1 MSARCAPKRAP
12 RSARS
17 ATRSRTRRAEPDLT
31 LDEVPDVGQT
41 VYLATFGADAI
52 VRGASGDRVDV
63 EVRGKRLRVALRD
76 LRSRRPSDAK
86 RPAESAPR
94 SSRAGVAS
102 LSRDSSAATRELV
115 VIGST
120 VDEAIARAE
129 KFLDDALLADEKRLR
144 IVHGHGT
151 GRLREALTKFFRSHP
166 LVASVSLAGDNEGG
180 GGATIVELKD

>member
-1 MSARCAPKRAP
+1 M
-12 RSARS
+12 
-17 ATRSRTRRAEPDLT
+17 
-31 LDEVPDVGQT
+31 GQT
-41 VYLATFGADAI
+41 VYLATFGADGI

-94 SSRAGVAS
+94 SSRARGSAS

-151 GRLREALTKFFRSHP
+151 GRLREGLTKFFRSHP

-180 GGATIVELKD
+180 AGATIVELKD